1 MKKYCPPGVFCIEN
15 TTLIF
20 LLFII
25 IVSAFVI
32 YHILSNHKILH
43 KNIKSHKHNDFHM
56 HVPNVIHHPSNIFLN
71 PHAPP
76 LKNNIYHP
84 NNSTDIRG
92 IPINIQTQS
101 NNSTFSQI
109 GILNRINGKETILP
123 LMGKSLIANRNKF
136 QYYTM
141 SDKNS
146 VKLPIVSNG
155 KSSMNEYGINE
166 LYNGDVVYVQGYDD
180 TFKIT
185 IYENNSIQYIPF

>member
-32 YHILSNHKILH
+32 YNIISNHKILH
-43 KNIKSHKHNDFHM
+43 NNKSHKHNDFHM

-84 NNSTDIRG
+84 NNTTDIRG
-92 IPINIQTQS
+92 IPINIQ
-101 NNSTFSQI
+101 
-109 GILNRINGKETILP
+109 KW
-123 LMGKSLIANRNKF
+123 
-136 QYYTM
+136 
-141 SDKNS
+141 
-146 VKLPIVSNG
+146 
-155 KSSMNEYGINE
+155 
-166 LYNGDVVYVQGYDD
+166 
-180 TFKIT
+180 
-185 IYENNSIQYIPF
+185 